1 MKIDFDKEQL
11 LSALE
16 REFGTGGVELGD
28 IPVGCSWPVFSARI
42 PKVGKVFVK
51 IGLKRQISRIYSF
64 LKSAG
69 PCRLLPVPVTSGPLT
84 LGDHLVACLSWQ
96 TGKRIDA
103 ERMSETQANGFIRG
117 CVEFSGYLQKADDVV
132 KLAEA
137 EESPNKIAD
146 IFELYRSRHRF
157 AGGAMDRLSSVVP
170 AVRNLGGFQV
180 GVIHGDFQPRNYG
193 FDGDEMSAVFDF
205 DDLTE
210 SLPCADAA
218 YAFVERVRRRE
229 LSAADRH
236 RLMENFRIV
245 MKSAPWSRDEWR
257 TAISFYRLRIAARRL
272 LKHMGSPLVALD
284 VWHRDRL
291 LDAFSAEI

>member
-16 REFGTGGVELGD
+16 REFGTDGVELGD

-69 PCRLLPVPVTSGPLT
+69 PCRLLPVPVSSGPLA
-84 LGDHLVACLSWQ
+84 LGDHFVACLSWQ
-96 TGKRIDA
+96 TGERIDA
-103 ERMSETQANGFIRG
+103 ERMSEAQADGFIRG
-117 CVEFSGYLQKADDVV
+117 CVELSECLQKAGDVV
-132 KLAEA
+132 KLTEA
-137 EESPNKIAD
+137 EESPGKIAD
-146 IFELYRSRHRF
+146 IFEMYRSRHRF
-157 AGGAMDRLSSVVP
+157 VRGAMNGLASIVP
-170 AVRNLGGFQV
+170 MVRNLGGFRI

-218 YAFVERVRRRE
+218 YAFVERARRQE

-236 RLMENFRIV
+236 RLMANFRIA
-245 MKSAPWSRDEWR
+245 MKGAPWSRDEWQ

-272 LKHMGSPLVALD
+272 VKHMRSPLVALD
-284 VWHRDRL
+284 VWRRDRL